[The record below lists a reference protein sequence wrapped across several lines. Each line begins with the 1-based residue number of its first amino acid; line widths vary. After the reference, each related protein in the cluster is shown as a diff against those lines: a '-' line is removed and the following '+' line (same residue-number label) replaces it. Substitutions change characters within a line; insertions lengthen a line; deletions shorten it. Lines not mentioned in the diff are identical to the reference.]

1 MKTKLLL
8 NAVCKLLAGILMIG
22 LLTFLPAGTIR
33 YPNAWLLIAVLGAP
47 MLIVGALLFF
57 RAPELLAKRLNHRER
72 ESAQR
77 GVVGLSGLMFLVGFV
92 LAGLDFRFGWTQ
104 IPGWLVGAAAVL
116 FLLGYGMFAEVLREN
131 AYLSRTVE
139 VQEGQKLIDTGLY
152 GIVRH
157 PMYTSTILLFL
168 SIPLVLG
175 SLPAFFV
182 MLPYPLLLVQRISNE
197 EALLE
202 AGLAGYKE
210 YKRKVKY
217 RLLPL
222 IW

>member
-1 MKTKLLL
+1 
-8 NAVCKLLAGILMIG
+8 
-22 LLTFLPAGTIR
+22 
-33 YPNAWLLIAVLGAP
+33 
-47 MLIVGALLFF
+47 
-57 RAPELLAKRLNHRER
+57 
-72 ESAQR
+72 
-77 GVVGLSGLMFLVGFV
+77 
-92 LAGLDFRFGWTQ
+92 
-104 IPGWLVGAAAVL
+104 
-116 FLLGYGMFAEVLREN
+116 
-131 AYLSRTVE
+131 
-139 VQEGQKLIDTGLY
+139 
-152 GIVRH
+152 
-157 PMYTSTILLFL
+157 MYTSTILLFL